1 MHFGQKPR
9 STHTASRTGHRNSTQ
24 RDLQPPP
31 RGPPPHSDQPGV
43 PRQPANL
50 QPSTPGGRPAFITK
64 LITFLLFGLDS
75 NVGSPRESPVCSPS
89 SHGAPRFRE
98 PRSFP
103 GPAPFGTRGAPAP
116 STTKS
121 PPLLRRPALRSNASG
136 HSRLLRGRTLGS
148 SLCSSSRGW
157 PSFIATKSF
166 IRNGFRGSLLSVCGS
181 SVPSLNHVFHR
192 AEVLNFNEISLLN
205 IFLHGLRFWKYGP
218 WTTFIVV
225 YSSRKTE
232 FS

>member
-1 MHFGQKPR
+1 MLGSARAAAPSPPAAPPLSRGPR
-9 STHTASRTGHRNSTQ
+9 THPHLTGCFVSLCWVLRFLYALWAEAEEHTHGRTGHRNSTQ

-31 RGPPPHSDQPGV
+31 GGPPPHSDQPGV

-103 GPAPFGTRGAPAP
+103 GLAPFGTRGAPAP

-121 PPLLRRPALRSNASG
+121 PPLLRRPAPPSTFQLYGFAF
-136 HSRLLRGRTLGS
+136 SRP
-148 SLCSSSRGW
+148 CM
-157 PSFIATKSF
+157 
-166 IRNGFRGSLLSVCGS
+166 
-181 SVPSLNHVFHR
+181 
-192 AEVLNFNEISLLN
+192 
-205 IFLHGLRFWKYGP
+205 
-218 WTTFIVV
+218 
-225 YSSRKTE
+225 
-232 FS
+232 